1 VKNCGSA
8 ALGIFLRENFS
19 HALILNQNSHFAKD
33 SEEREMLKRF
43 SVSLEDKLL
52 QIFDEHIKAH
62 SYNNRSEAI
71 RDLIRK
77 AFVKEEWEADKQVM
91 GVISLVY
98 DHHQHKLQEKV
109 TLVQHDYHHHI
120 VSTTHVHMDH
130 HNCLEVIVVKGKA
143 KEVQELADRLT
154 ALKGV
159 RDGNLAMSSTGKAL
173 H

>member
-1 VKNCGSA
+1 M
-8 ALGIFLRENFS
+8 LR
-19 HALILNQNSHFAKD
+19 
-33 SEEREMLKRF
+33 RF
-43 SVSLEDKLL
+43 SVSIEDNLL
-52 QIFDEHIKAH
+52 DIFDKHIKAK
-62 SYNNRSEAI
+62 SYNNRSEAV

-77 AFVKEEWEADKQVM
+77 AFVKKEWEADKKVM

-109 TLVQHDYHHHI
+109 TEVQHDFHHHI

-130 HNCLEVIVVKGKA
+130 NNCLEVIIVKGKA
-143 KEVQELADRLT
+143 KEVQDLADRLI